1 MPVNVRSKMIHTIK
15 SILRRMTKKSE
26 LASLKVA
33 FPNHKVTL
41 KYNDDNSKTITLTK
55 KLRQRRSKSDKQN

>member
-26 LASLKVA
+26 LASLRVA

-41 KYNDDNSKTITLTK
+41 KYNDDKSKTITLTK
-55 KLRQRRSKSDKQN
+55 KLRQRRPKK

>member
-1 MPVNVRSKMIHTIK
+1 MPVNVRSKKNNVIHTIK

-26 LASLKVA
+26 LASLKAA

-41 KYNDDNSKTITLTK
+41 KYNDDKSKTITLTK
-55 KLRQRRSKSDKQN
+55 KLRQRKPKK

>member
-1 MPVNVRSKMIHTIK
+1 MIHTIK

-26 LASLKVA
+26 LASLRVA

-41 KYNDDNSKTITLTK
+41 KYNDDKSKTITLTK
-55 KLRQRRSKSDKQN
+55 KLRQRKPKK